1 MKLGKKI
8 VVTLVVLLVPLS
20 IISFQSDKIENMK
33 VSYIMDK
40 FKDTKFSQTI
50 SHSIDNIKDMKLS
63 DITDGIDLKGTVNKI
78 KESEVAKGITD
89 CIGKLDIGK
98 VVDKIESIDVTEMFK

>member
-40 FKDTKFSQTI
+40 FKDTKFSE
-50 SHSIDNIKDMKLS
+50 SIDNIKDMKFS
-63 DITDGIDLKGTVNKI
+63 DITDGIDIEGTVNKI

-98 VVDKIESIDVTEMFK
+98 AVDKIESIDVTEMFK